1 MNKWMNL
8 FPLRQLILKRHKGFK
23 KESRGRE
30 ISYLLSF
37 FSIKNDFQIGQ
48 HIINISAETG
58 E

>member
-1 MNKWMNL
+1 MNL
-8 FPLRQLILKRHKGFK
+8 FPLRQLILKRNKGFK